1 MHGYIKQP
9 EQKRLFK
16 SEYVTVAWTPSVIG
30 SILMFK
36 LGLFLL
42 DPFGQIGMLLPLKA
56 IGELRFSL
64 LDHHLTLFGGCFSG
78 EMT

>member
-1 MHGYIKQP
+1 M
-9 EQKRLFK
+9 

-64 LDHHLTLFGGCFSG
+64 LDHHGNTTFLGGCFCG

>member
-1 MHGYIKQP
+1 M
-9 EQKRLFK
+9 

-56 IGELRFSL
+56 GSPSHFFLGVFL
-64 LDHHLTLFGGCFSG
+64 W
-78 EMT
+78 